1 MRADVGLCERW
12 NAKDDVDN
20 VGAGRAAK
28 SAIPER
34 DCGNAEQSLFRRIA
48 PYDRTSVRLL
58 CKKSCINAVFLCIFD
73 GSMRSK
79 IEFFDK
85 NPCFWRPFWRPHLNI
100 VFLL

>member
-48 PYDRTSVRLL
+48 PYDRTKKSQICIVLAGYC
-58 CKKSCINAVFLCIFD
+58 CKKI
-73 GSMRSK
+73 
-79 IEFFDK
+79 
-85 NPCFWRPFWRPHLNI
+85 
-100 VFLL
+100 FLLKI